1 MHFFFLHIIYLLFFL
16 KKFIPALY
24 VRGMAL
30 QQNSYQDNSL
40 LAQIRNFQSAGTV
53 SSQAHVPV
61 FALNSSVSRTI
72 SNSSYIMTTMVPAAI
87 DIFNQF
93 QQYVQDFWIQL
104 PEQQKVNLIKLQQA
118 LRILAQL
125 PNIPI
130 PADPA
135 QIFALAEQLQ
145 ALIPH

>member
-1 MHFFFLHIIYLLFFL
+1 
-16 KKFIPALY
+16 
-24 VRGMAL
+24 
-30 QQNSYQDNSL
+30 
-40 LAQIRNFQSAGTV
+40 
-53 SSQAHVPV
+53 
-61 FALNSSVSRTI
+61 
-72 SNSSYIMTTMVPAAI
+72 MVPAAI

-93 QQYVQDFWIQL
+93 QQNVQDFWIQL

-130 PADPA
+130 PNDPA

-145 ALIPH
+145 ALMPH